1 MIQTQFISYILQTH
15 DYSIVTLNNLS
26 DEFFSDYKKEF
37 NFISDHF
44 NTYGNVPDKAT
55 FLDKFPDF
63 DFVSVTE
70 NSDYLIDK
78 LYEDRNIRYIAEAF
92 NKVRNNVGNQDVAKA
107 EREILDIANKLV
119 RAKHLTSVDIL
130 RDTSRY
136 NDYVDRANDFTK
148 YYVKTGFKEL
158 DSIIGGWDRREELG
172 TIVARPNVGKSW
184 VLLIVAIA
192 AAQQGLNVGL
202 YSGEMSENKVGY
214 RIDTLL
220 SHISN
225 TKIIHGNLSVQN
237 EYKRYIDNIGNEIKG
252 SIRIITPLMLGGM
265 ATVNSLRAFIEKEN
279 LDMLCIDQYSLLDD
293 QKRGKSD
300 IERASNISRELKAL
314 QTLKKIPIISVS
326 QQNRAST
333 EGGVSTANI
342 AQSDR
347 FGQDS
352 TIVIFLEQKENVLTL
367 TLTKSRDSA
376 NGKKLQYAVDFDK
389 GIFTYI
395 PTETDALE
403 GSQCEELRQE
413 YEYEDNS
420 GGDVF

>member
-44 NTYGNVPDKAT
+44 NNYGNVPDKAT

-70 NSDYLIDK
+70 NSDYLIDR
-78 LYEDRNIRYIAEAF
+78 LYEDRNIRYIADAF
-92 NKVRNNVGNQDVAKA
+92 NKVRNNVSNQDVAKA
-107 EREILDIANKLV
+107 EREILDIANKLAK
-119 RAKHLTSVDIL
+119 AKHLTSVDIL

-172 TIVARPNVGKSW
+172 TIVARPNIGKSW
-184 VLLIVAIA
+184 LLLIVAIA

-293 QKRGKSD
+293 QKRGRSD